1 MYLNYN
7 IQLQKYLLSYI
18 NSKKLGNLIAV
29 LVRNKNLLVIDIHIV
44 SSVSAQKLKCP
55 SLAQLGKFQLELI
68 TTVDRPSMWR
78 MLYQIVS
85 DTSKDKA
92 TYVKSAYKTR
102 LLFR

>member
-1 MYLNYN
+1 M
-7 IQLQKYLLSYI
+7 
-18 NSKKLGNLIAV
+18 GNLKHV
-29 LVRNKNLLVIDIHIV
+29 LNDVHIV
-44 SSVSAQKLKCP
+44 SSVSAQKLEGP
-55 SLAQLGKFQLELI
+55 SSAQLGSEPFQLGSAQLRKFQLKLI

-102 LLFR
+102 LLGRR